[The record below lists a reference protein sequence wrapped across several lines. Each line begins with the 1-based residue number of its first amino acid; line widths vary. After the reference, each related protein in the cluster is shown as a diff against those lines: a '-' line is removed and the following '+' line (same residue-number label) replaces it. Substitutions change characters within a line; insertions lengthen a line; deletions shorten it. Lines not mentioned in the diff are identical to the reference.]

1 MVKRPV
7 LILPV
12 LAALAGGLA
21 FSAIPAAAQAAPRP
35 APPAHSARAASPQ
48 AVIVCKAK
56 VNYPHSS
63 THVPGSVNATGSV
76 TCTAPVTTIS
86 FTMYLNESGF
96 EVAQRPFINDGKSSL
111 GGNVA
116 VACAVGTT
124 HDYQAFLSG
133 TVKFP
138 PGYTPPIEGIGSQSP
153 NLPVKCA

>member
-1 MVKRPV
+1 MVKSPG

-12 LAALAGGLA
+12 LAAFAGGPA
-21 FSAIPAAAQAAPRP
+21 FAALPAPPRAAPRP

-63 THVPGSVNATGSV
+63 THVPGTVNATGSV

-96 EVAQRPFINDGKSSL
+96 EVAQRPFINDGKS
-111 GGNVA
+111 
-116 VACAVGTT
+116 
-124 HDYQAFLSG
+124 
-133 TVKFP
+133 
-138 PGYTPPIEGIGSQSP
+138 
-153 NLPVKCA
+153 